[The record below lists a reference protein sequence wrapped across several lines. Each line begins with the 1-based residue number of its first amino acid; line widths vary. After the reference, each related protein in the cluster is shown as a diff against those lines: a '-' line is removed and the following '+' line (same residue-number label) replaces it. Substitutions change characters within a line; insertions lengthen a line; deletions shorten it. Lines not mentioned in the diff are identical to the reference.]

1 MTDEEKNKEI
11 MENPLKDWTK
21 DQVKAALKKH
31 SKKELLIIAMQW
43 RMKTE
48 ECRFYYDELTKNK
61 TEDPPPEAS

>member
-48 ECRFYYDELTKNK
+48 ECRFYYELTKNK
-61 TEDPPPEAS
+61 TEDPPPKAS